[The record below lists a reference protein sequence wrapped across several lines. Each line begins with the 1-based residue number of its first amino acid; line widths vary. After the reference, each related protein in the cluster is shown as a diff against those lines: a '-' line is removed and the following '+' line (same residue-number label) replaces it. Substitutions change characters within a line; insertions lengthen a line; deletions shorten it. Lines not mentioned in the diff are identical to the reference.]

1 MEKQLVL
8 LNWFVPYTILNRR
21 GEWGY
26 LCPAI
31 NLREKIL
38 FFTIKYNDVSFLS
51 SEEQLFW
58 IWAHPEWTSLFI
70 METRNSLSL
79 GTRQALFSPKF
90 WLYFQTTACGYHRIS
105 ESHVDQHKRRGSEG
119 DHSEIPEDE
128 LSLGIIFFFFLAG
141 SRGQKSKTLRGKGVT
156 TPEHLNHLM
165 PQATAHLLVQ
175 RLEYQLLAETLLA
188 KHSVCENL
196 SKANN
201 PPPKAVKLFP
211 CLTLSRS
218 ETATWIHC
226 WQLAGKPGG
235 RARGTAIHKGKMV

>member
-1 MEKQLVL
+1 MSPSWVDILIHHGDQKQPEPGSAAGTVL
-8 LNWFVPYTILNRR
+8 PKVLTLFPDHGTWLSQ
-21 GEWGY
+21 
-26 LCPAI
+26 
-31 NLREKIL
+31 NLRKPCWSAQEAGL
-38 FFTIKYNDVSFLS
+38 RGRP
-51 SEEQLFW
+51 FW
-58 IWAHPEWTSLFI
+58 NSWGWTK
-70 METRNSLSL
+70 
-79 GTRQALFSPKF
+79 P
-90 WLYFQTTACGYHRIS
+90 GYHF
-105 ESHVDQHKRRGSEG
+105 
-119 DHSEIPEDE
+119 
-128 LSLGIIFFFFLAG
+128 FFFFLAG

-201 PPPKAVKLFP
+201 PPPKAMKLFP